1 MEEKKELEKD
11 LEKEESTQEEE
22 VLTEETEAAKEE
34 AAEHPPEE
42 PESPEEAGQAS
53 GPGEKKGFFKKKE
66 KKDKKDEQIAELTDK
81 VKRQLAEFEN
91 FRNRTEKE
99 KSQMYTIGAKDVIEK
114 ILPVVDN
121 FERGLKSVPEEEK
134 EGPVASGMEMIYKQ
148 LMTVLTD
155 LGVTPIEAVGQEFD
169 PNIHNA
175 VMHVENEELG
185 ENIVAE
191 EFQKGYKYKDAV
203 LRHSMVSV
211 AN

>member
-1 MEEKKELEKD
+1 MEEKKELEKEE
-11 LEKEESTQEEE
+11 LEKETAAQEE
-22 VLTEETEAAKEE
+22 VLEE
-34 AAEHPPEE
+34 ADPKETGAE
-42 PESPEEAGQAS
+42 ESPETEPEKEEEDAS
-53 GPGEKKGFFKKKE
+53 EDAGEKKGFFKKRE

-99 KSQMYTIGAKDVIEK
+99 KAHMYAVGAKEVIEK
-114 ILPVVDN
+114 MLPVVDN
-121 FERGLKSVPEEEK
+121 FERGIKSIPEEEK
-134 EGPVASGMEMIYKQ
+134 GGPVASGMEMIYKQ

-169 PNIHNA
+169 PNFHNA

-185 ENIVAE
+185 ENIIAE

-203 LRHSMVSV
+203 LRYSMVTV

>member
-1 MEEKKELEKD
+1 MEEKRELETE
-11 LEKEESTQEEE
+11 EKIEQA
-22 VLTEETEAAKEE
+22 ETEAADQEEIREEAETEE
-34 AAEHPPEE
+34 AAEEPVNPEA
-42 PESPEEAGQAS
+42 EEEQAS
-53 GPGEKKGFFKKKE
+53 GPGEKKGFFRNKE

-99 KSQMYTIGAKDVIEK
+99 KSQMYTIGARDVVEK

-121 FERGLKSVPEEEK
+121 FERGLKSIPEEEK
-134 EGPVASGMEMIYKQ
+134 ESPVASGMEMIYKQ

-169 PNIHNA
+169 PNLHNA
-175 VMHVENEELG
+175 VMHVENEDLG
-185 ENIVAE
+185 ENIIAE